1 MILCV
6 VLRWIPETGGA
17 NVPALNDLLSMYQVS
32 LKLLPYIYAYIL
44 FTIIHVFKN
53 VSIKSLY
60 IFPENLL
67 KVFYYS

>member
-32 LKLLPYIYAYIL
+32 LKLLIFMRIYYL
-44 FTIIHVFKN
+44 Q
-53 VSIKSLY
+53 LY
-60 IFPENLL
+60 MCL
-67 KVFYYS
+67 KM